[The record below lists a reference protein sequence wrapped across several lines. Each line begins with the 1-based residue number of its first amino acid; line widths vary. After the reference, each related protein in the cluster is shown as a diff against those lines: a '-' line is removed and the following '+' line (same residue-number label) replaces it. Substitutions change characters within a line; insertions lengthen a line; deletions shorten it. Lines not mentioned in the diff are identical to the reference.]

1 MIRFVGVMTSLLV
14 FLACWATVA
23 AQQAD
28 DGGEIAFNNHCR
40 ECHSIKKGDNRL
52 GPSLYGI
59 FGAAAQKVEGYRNY
73 SGGLQG
79 ITWDEAMLDKF
90 ITDPASVASSTNMQ
104 FPGVADAAER
114 RKIIE
119 YLRAHGTP

>member
-1 MIRFVGVMTSLLV
+1 MIRSAGLTLLFVISMCS
-14 FLACWATVA
+14 ATVA

-28 DGGEIAFNNHCR
+28 DDGAIAFNNHCR

-52 GPSLYGI
+52 GPSLHGI

-90 ITDPASVASSTNMQ
+90 ISDPASVASSTNMQ
-104 FPGVADAAER
+104 FPGVANAAER
-114 RKIIE
+114 KKIIE
-119 YLRAHGTP
+119 YLKANSTP